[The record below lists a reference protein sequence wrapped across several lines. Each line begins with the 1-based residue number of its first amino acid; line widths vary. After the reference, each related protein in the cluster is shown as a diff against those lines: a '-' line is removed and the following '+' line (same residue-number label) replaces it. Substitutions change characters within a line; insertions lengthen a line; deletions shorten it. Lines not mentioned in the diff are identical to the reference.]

1 MLEATKMLIFLAKIT
16 FLFGLSDP
24 NVCMTVFG
32 WEKRSYY
39 PSYVLGKEQESKLS
53 EQADLIKNQADE
65 MNRLNS
71 SASDIEKFIQE
82 KEMMIK
88 KLDDEVARK
97 NKTIEESLVTHREL
111 TSQVRQQYL
120 QNIMDNLFGS
130 VRF

>member
-1 MLEATKMLIFLAKIT
+1 
-16 FLFGLSDP
+16 
-24 NVCMTVFG
+24 
-32 WEKRSYY
+32 
-39 PSYVLGKEQESKLS
+39 
-53 EQADLIKNQADE
+53 

-111 TSQVRQQYL
+111 TSQVRQQYQ

>member
-1 MLEATKMLIFLAKIT
+1 
-16 FLFGLSDP
+16 
-24 NVCMTVFG
+24 
-32 WEKRSYY
+32 
-39 PSYVLGKEQESKLS
+39 
-53 EQADLIKNQADE
+53 